1 MRHEPRKSAEQIH
14 VRVPP
19 ELHRAIKTHCAA
31 NGVSV
36 QDWACNLFL
45 NAIENSEIVRVL
57 PSGRAEANT
66 DGHAEAGGTRK
77 PSDGR
82 ASTATTRSK

>member
-1 MRHEPRKSAEQIH
+1 MRHEPKRSTEQIH

-45 NAIENSEIVRVL
+45 SAIENSEIVRIL
-57 PSGRAEANT
+57 PSGR
-66 DGHAEAGGTRK
+66 
-77 PSDGR
+77 SDGNPDGQVQAGKNQKLSDVR
-82 ASTATTRSK
+82 ASAATTRSK